1 MIRRPPRSPRTD
13 PLFPYTTLVRSA
25 HRMSDTHVR
34 QFGLKCLGLARRD
47 GGERRAFLAPHLLV
61 GMGGFPG
68 PRAEGHPAQDRLP
81 RPFGYLD
88 HARVGEELLQ
98 ISPHRARLGRLR
110 RAEVDEE
117 NPDHR
122 RLSGTSGR
130 DRSRRPVAANS
141 ALAIAGATGG
151 TPSSV
156 TARKSVVWGKSEAV
170 RVEHGG

>member
-68 PRAEGHPAQDRLP
+68 PRAEDHPAQDRLP
-81 RPFGYLD
+81 RPFGYLAP
-88 HARVGEELLQ
+88 ARVGEELLQ
-98 ISPHRARLGRLR
+98 ISPHRAPLGPLR
-110 RAEVDEE
+110 PPRGYAE
-117 NPDHR
+117 NSAPPR
-122 RLSGTSGR
+122 PPAPPRR
-130 DRSRRPVAANS
+130 DRPPPPRAAN
-141 ALAIAGATGG
+141 
-151 TPSSV
+151 P
-156 TARKSVVWGKSEAV
+156 
-170 RVEHGG
+170 